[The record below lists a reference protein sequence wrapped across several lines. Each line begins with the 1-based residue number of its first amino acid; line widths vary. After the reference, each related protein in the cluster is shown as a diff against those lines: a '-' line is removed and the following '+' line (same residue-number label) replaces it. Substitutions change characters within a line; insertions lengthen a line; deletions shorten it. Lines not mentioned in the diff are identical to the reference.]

1 MLFNDEFCQLD
12 PTFLKYKLMFGGFE
26 GCIWNFCLESAP
38 GCRSCLFH
46 CKNSNEK
53 KHWCRDVSSSPTMNP
68 WTLNVGCFFSQGP
81 RLVVAL
87 FERKTGAIYDI
98 IFQNLISYCIISYD
112 IISHHIISYHII
124 SCHTIS
130 YHVTLYY
137 ITLYY
142 CKLKYNI
149 MSYHIV
155 SYHTILYCVMLQH
168 IILCYIYMIMEC
180 SCIYNEICHT
190 VSAGDLRVQVF
201 PFLTDQINSI
211 DNRIIG
217 DYIGFP
223 HRNRI
228 PFIMG

>member
-124 SCHTIS
+124 S
-130 YHVTLYY
+130 YHVIL
-137 ITLYY
+137 
-142 CKLKYNI
+142 
-149 MSYHIV
+149 YHI
-155 SYHTILYCVMLQH
+155 MLRY
-168 IILCYIYMIMEC
+168 IISRYIIV
-180 SCIYNEICHT
+180 N
-190 VSAGDLRVQVF
+190 
-201 PFLTDQINSI
+201 
-211 DNRIIG
+211 
-217 DYIGFP
+217 
-223 HRNRI
+223 
-228 PFIMG
+228 